1 MKNYRRINNLTG
13 WITFAIASFVYL
25 STIEETGSFWDCG
38 EFIASAY
45 KLQVG
50 HPPGASLFLLVA
62 RFFTLFAGDNV
73 KLVPIMVNIMSALAS
88 SVTILFLFWTVT
100 HMARKFF
107 KEKTEEL
114 NLGQTIII
122 VGSGLVGALAYTFS
136 DSFWF
141 SAAEGE
147 VYAMSSMFTAIVFW
161 AMLKWEEVA
170 DERHSDRWLILIA
183 YLMGLSIGVHL
194 LNLLSIPALA
204 FIYYFRKNKG
214 KITKSGLIKTAIIGV
229 AILGTIQYGII
240 AGFVKIGAYF
250 DLLFVNSLSLPFWS
264 GFIFFLL
271 AIFALVIYGLKY
283 TISKNKQMWNTVLLC
298 FSFIMIGYLSYAQIV
313 IRSMADPPMDENNP
327 ETAFSLLS
335 YINREQYGDRPL
347 FYGQHFNAKVVDQ
360 DEGSPQYSA
369 IGGKYVKTGAKII
382 PIYDP
387 KASTLLPRMY
397 SNQDNHVN
405 AYKEWA
411 GIKSDRTPTFGENL
425 GFLFSYQMGHMFW
438 RYFMWNFTGRQN
450 DIQGHG
456 GIREGNW
463 ISGIKGLDGL
473 RLGPQNSLPNSAT
486 QNKGM
491 NKFYFLPLLLGLVGL
506 LFHFKKHKFD
516 ASVVMLLFFF
526 TGIAIVLYLN
536 QTPYQPRER
545 DYAYAGAFYA
555 FAIWIGL
562 GVAALADT
570 LSKKTT
576 PLIAGGV
583 STVLCLFAV
592 PGIMAKEGWD
602 DHDRSDRYT
611 SRDFAYNY
619 LNSCEP
625 NAIIFTNGD
634 NDTFPLWYIQEVE
647 GVRTDVRVCNL
658 SLLNTDWYIE
668 QMKRKAYDS
677 EPVPFSLTIDKIV
690 QGTRDYVP
698 FYERDLPGF
707 SDLKEVI
714 NFVSSDDPGAK
725 ARTRDGSEMNYF
737 PTKKFSIPVDK
748 QKVVQNGTVSPEDAH
763 LIVDK
768 VEFEVDRNFIMKA
781 DLMILDLISNFGWDR
796 PIYFAITV
804 GSNSYLELEEY
815 FQLEGLAYRFVP
827 IKSPPNPDGQ
837 IGRVNSNS
845 MYENLMNEFLWG
857 NMNDPGVYL
866 DQNNINMTT
875 NLRNNFGRL
884 AEGLLME
891 GKRDSAIT
899 VLDRCIEVMPDETVP
914 YNLMMLRIIE
924 LYYTAATLNELEL
937 TEQGLPVTPDAE
949 LEDKE
954 ASRAIESA
962 NVIIKR
968 MLEIYEDDINYY
980 FSLKGTPYYKHVERD
995 LNQSI
1000 AIIRELGRMAD
1011 FADQDE
1017 LAEELDSRFKEV
1029 EQKFYQ

>member
-1 MKNYRRINNLTG
+1 MKNFRRINNLTG
-13 WITFAIASFVYL
+13 WITFLIASFVYL

-38 EFIASAY
+38 EFIAAAY

-50 HPPGASLFLLVA
+50 HPPGASLFLLIA
-62 RFFTLFAGDNV
+62 RFFTFFAGDNV
-73 KLVPIMVNIMSALAS
+73 KLVPVMVNIMSALS
-88 SVTILFLFWTVT
+88 SGVTILFLFWTIT
-100 HMARKFF
+100 HMARKIFASSA
-107 KEKTEEL
+107 EALT
-114 NLGQTIII
+114 NGQTLMVI
-122 VGSGLVGALAYTFS
+122 GSGLVGALAYTFS

-141 SAAEGE
+141 SASEGE

-194 LNLLSIPALA
+194 LNLLCIPALA
-204 FIYYFRKNKG
+204 FIYYFRRHKG
-214 KITKSGLIKTAIIGV
+214 KVDRNGIIKTALVGV
-229 AILGTIQYGII
+229 AILATIQYGII

-250 DLLFVNSLSLPFWS
+250 DLFFVNTFGMPFWS
-264 GFIFFLL
+264 GFIFFIL
-271 AIFALVIYGLKY
+271 AIAVATVFGLRY
-283 TISKNKQMWNTVLLC
+283 TIRTNKTGWNTILLS
-298 FSFIMIGYLSYAQIV
+298 FSFILIGYLSYAQIV
-313 IRSMADPPMDENNP
+313 IRSQANPPMDENNP

-347 FYGQHFNAKVVDQ
+347 MYGQYFNAKVVDQ
-360 DEGSPQYSA
+360 EEGSPTYSA
-369 IGGKYVKTGAKII
+369 IDGKYVQTGAKII

-387 KASTLLPRMY
+387 NASTILPRMY
-397 SNQDNHVN
+397 SNQDNHVT

-438 RYFMWNFTGRQN
+438 RYFMWNFAGRQN

-456 GIREGNW
+456 GIQNGNW
-463 ISGIKGLDGL
+463 MSGIKGIDAI
-473 RLGPQNSLPNSAT
+473 RLGPQDKLPESAT
-486 QNKGM
+486 WNKGM
-491 NKFYFLPLLLGLVGL
+491 NHFYFLPLLLGLAGL
-506 LFHFKKHKFD
+506 LFHFKSHRFD

-562 GVAALADT
+562 GVIAIAEP
-570 LSKKTT
+570 LSKKVS
-576 PLIAGGV
+576 PPIAALLT
-583 STVLCLFAV
+583 TVLCLIAV

-602 DHDRSDRYT
+602 DHDRSHRYT

-619 LNSCEP
+619 LNSCAP

-668 QMKRKAYDS
+668 QMKRKTYESD
-677 EPVPFSLTIDKIV
+677 PVPFSLTLDKIV

-698 FYERDLPGF
+698 FYDRNLPGY
-707 SDLKEVI
+707 SDLKDVI
-714 NFVSSDDPGAK
+714 RFVGSDEPGAK
-725 ARTRDGSEMNYF
+725 ARTRDGSDMNYF
-737 PTKKFSIPVDK
+737 PTKKFSIPVNKDK
-748 QKVVQNGTVSPEDAH
+748 VLKNGTVSAKDAS
-763 LIVDK
+763 LIADK
-768 VEFEVDRNFIMKA
+768 VEFEIDRNFIMKA
-781 DLMILDLISNFGWDR
+781 DLMILDLISNFEWER
-796 PIYFAITV
+796 PVYFAITV
-804 GSNSYLELEEY
+804 GSNSYLELEEH

-827 IKSPPNPDGQ
+827 IKNPPNPDGQ
-837 IGRVNSNS
+837 IGRVNTDI
-845 MYENLMNEFLWG
+845 MYDNLMNKFKWG
-857 NMNDPGVYL
+857 NMNDPRVYL
-866 DQNNINMTT
+866 DQNNLNMTT
-875 NLRNNFGRL
+875 NLRNNFSRL
-884 AEGLLME
+884 AEALLVE
-891 GKRDSAIT
+891 GKRDSAIN
-899 VLDRCIEVMPDETVP
+899 VLDRCLEVMPDNTVP
-914 YNLMMLRIIE
+914 YNLMMLRIVE
-924 LYYTAATLNELEL
+924 LYYTSATLSELEL
-937 TEQGLPVTPDAE
+937 TEQGLPVTADAE
-949 LEDKE
+949 LADKE

-962 NVIIKR
+962 NAIVR
-968 MLEIYEDDINYY
+968 RLSEIYQNDAEYY
-980 FSLKGTPYYKHVERD
+980 LSLKGTSYYKFIERD

-1011 FADQDE
+1011 YADQTE
-1017 LAEELDSRFKEV
+1017 LAAELDKTFKDIEK
-1029 EQKFYQ
+1029 QFY